1 MTARKKAGK
10 RKKDVKPML
19 FSPLN
24 YKLMGLG
31 VLFVIIGFTAMRLEN
46 EVYGIVSLYIS
57 PVVILAG
64 YILVIYAILKRDHKL
79 EEESAPASASDKST
93 ASTT

>member
-1 MTARKKAGK
+1 
-10 RKKDVKPML
+10 ML

-31 VLFVIIGFTAMRLEN
+31 VLLVVVGFTAMKLEN
-46 EVYGIVSLYIS
+46 EVYGFISLYVS

-64 YILVIYAILKRDHKL
+64 YMTVIYAILKRDHKL
-79 EEESAPASASDKST
+79 EDPTANTST
-93 ASTT
+93 

>member
-1 MTARKKAGK
+1 MPK
-10 RKKDVKPML
+10 RKSRNKETKPML

-24 YKLMGLG
+24 YKLIGFG
-31 VLFVIIGFTAMRLEN
+31 VLLIAAGFTAMKLEN

-64 YILVIYAILKRDHKL
+64 YVTVIFAILKRDRAHD
-79 EEESAPASASDKST
+79 EPMSNPT
-93 ASTT
+93 N

>member
-1 MTARKKAGK
+1 
-10 RKKDVKPML
+10 ML

-24 YKLMGLG
+24 YKLIGLG
-31 VLFVIIGFTAMRLEN
+31 VLLIAAGFTAMKLEN

-64 YILVIYAILKRDHKL
+64 YVTVIFAILKRDHTPD
-79 EEESAPASASDKST
+79 EPMSNPTS
-93 ASTT
+93 